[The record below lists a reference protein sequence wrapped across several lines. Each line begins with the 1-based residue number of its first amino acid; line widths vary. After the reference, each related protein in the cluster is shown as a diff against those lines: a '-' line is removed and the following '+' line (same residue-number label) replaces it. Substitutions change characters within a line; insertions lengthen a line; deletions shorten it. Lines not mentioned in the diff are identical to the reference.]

1 MNYCTDRA
9 IESAKEDL
17 LGRALFSEQVGRAIF
32 EYNGNDSLVIGLF
45 GKWGTGKTSVAN
57 MALETVKSLSQQDE
71 NAPIIIRFAAWNYSD
86 KDNLITQFFSTLKTN
101 IDLYPPNFSPPP
113 VNGVLAR

>member
-17 LGRALFSEQVGRAIF
+17 LGRASFSEQVGRAIF

-71 NAPIIIRFAAWNYSD
+71 NAPIIIRFASWNYSD
-86 KDNLITQFFSTLKTN
+86 KSQIWYGQSGS
-101 IDLYPPNFSPPP
+101 DLSAEKWPFVKPGTVAY
-113 VNGVLAR
+113 